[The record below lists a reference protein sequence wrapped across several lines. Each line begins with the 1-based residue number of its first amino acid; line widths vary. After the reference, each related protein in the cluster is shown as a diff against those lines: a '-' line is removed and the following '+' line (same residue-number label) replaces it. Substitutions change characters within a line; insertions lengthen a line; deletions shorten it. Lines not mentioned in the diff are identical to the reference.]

1 MSRHLQ
7 NSGKLQNNSING
19 AMLATIDH
27 MIILVTCSRSRKQ
40 NVSNAFNTTSYTS
53 EMCFGE
59 GIKGLEEC
67 IRLPFAV

>member
-1 MSRHLQ
+1 
-7 NSGKLQNNSING
+7 
-19 AMLATIDH
+19 MLATIDH
-27 MIILVTCSRSRKQ
+27 MIVFVTCSRSRKQ
-40 NVSNAFNTTSYTS
+40 NVSNAFNTTSYTC